1 MADGTEVEIGS
12 QNVFA
17 DLSLPNAAALYLKA
31 QLMVALKTR
40 LQAQGGSAEEA
51 AQQYHLAPD
60 RVVALMQDR
69 FKDFE
74 LEELVCMADRLGL
87 QVVLREPAAAS

>member
-1 MADGTEVEIGS
+1 MANGTEVELGT

-17 DLSLPNAAALYLKA
+17 DLGRPNAAALYLKA
-31 QLMVALKTR
+31 RLMVALKTR
-40 LQAQGGSAEEA
+40 LQAQGSSLEAA

-69 FKDFE
+69 FKEFE

-87 QVVLREPAAAS
+87 QVVVREPAAAS